1 LGVVAP
7 GGVELVEPIWSCPSS
22 LLSLVARVMACLSRS
37 AAPEEV
43 PGWLCEAMVVVLVW
57 RVEGAVPTL
66 SVERVGTRLLDLL
79 RR

>member
-1 LGVVAP
+1 MRGKHD
-7 GGVELVEPIWSCPSS
+7 GGAMSRGS
-22 LLSLVARVMACLSRS
+22 AYRVMACLSRS

>member
-1 LGVVAP
+1 
-7 GGVELVEPIWSCPSS
+7 
-22 LLSLVARVMACLSRS
+22 MACLSRS
-37 AAPEEV
+37 AAPDEALPV
-43 PGWLCEAMVVVLVW
+43 VCWAMVLDW